1 MKQSPQLQHVQEQMK
16 PGVLTL
22 HGFLG
27 TDERNLIDIL
37 IEDDGTVKRLGLT
50 HQQLGERMGFFREEG
65 RKGLGEYIAVGTHF
79 EVRVETVRGKL
90 PSPFGGP
97 GLYEK
102 TNTAVRNT
110 RLDREVIYS
119 DLQIHL
125 VRDHGFYEGKGSPFR
140 LDPAALAE
148 VLEVEPEDS

>member
-1 MKQSPQLQHVQEQMK
+1 MKQSPQLASIQEQMK

-27 TDERNLIDIL
+27 TDERNLVDIL
-37 IEDDGTVKRLGLT
+37 IADDGEVRRLGLT
-50 HQQLGERMGFFREEG
+50 HEQIGRRMSHFRELG
-65 RKGLGEYIAVGTHF
+65 RKGLGEYIPVAPHF
-79 EVRVETVRGKL
+79 DVRVETVRGKL

-102 TNTAVRNT
+102 TNTAVRNNRT
-110 RLDREVIYS
+110 GEEIVYS

-125 VRDHGFYEGKGSPFR
+125 VRDHGFYEGEGSPFR
-140 LDPAALAE
+140 LDPERIAA
-148 VLEVEPEDS
+148 VLEIEPEDQ